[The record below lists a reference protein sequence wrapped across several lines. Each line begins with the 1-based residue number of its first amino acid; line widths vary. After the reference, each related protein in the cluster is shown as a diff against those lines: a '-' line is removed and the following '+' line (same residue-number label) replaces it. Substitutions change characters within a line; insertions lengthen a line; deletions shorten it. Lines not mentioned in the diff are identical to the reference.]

1 MKHHANIVGL
11 RELARVDARP
21 RPLVWWLTDKALAL
35 LQNTRVRVVLDGY
48 PTLTE
53 PVLFAMN
60 HSHYFDFMPSRR
72 ALWAQRRVQT
82 VGFVKARAYQNRLEA
97 PFIKT
102 IGNVPIISRGYLIS
116 ADFAALRG
124 RKPSED
130 EYRALREHVDHGAPL
145 PDASIYR
152 ALEGQA
158 RDMLDIAYEPGL
170 TSYREAIQQRYASGM
185 AACVA
190 QARAVLDEGVSL
202 HIYPQGL
209 YSTRLSRG
217 RIGTVEL
224 ALALDVP
231 IVPVGFSGMN
241 ECFRKHEMV
250 PYRAGTLTMRFGR
263 PRRVTRPELVDF
275 RPFVPADEQRLRDVL
290 EDETRALMDE
300 INALLDPGYRW
311 GEDLDGDGLA
321 GVARFF
327 E

>member
-1 MKHHANIVGL
+1 MNHHTIVGL

-35 LQNTRVRVVLDGY
+35 LQNTRVQVVLEN
-48 PTLTE
+48 PPPLTE

-72 ALWAQRRVQT
+72 ALWAQRQIQT

-102 IGNVPIISRGYLIS
+102 IGNVPLVSRGYLIS
-116 ADFAALRG
+116 ADFAALHG
-124 RKPSED
+124 RKPTDD
-130 EYRALREHVDHGAPL
+130 EYRSLREHVDHGAPL
-145 PDASIYR
+145 PDASVYR
-152 ALEGQA
+152 ALEGQP
-158 RDMLDIAYEPGL
+158 RDMLDLTYDPKIAC
-170 TSYREAIQQRYASGM
+170 YRDAIQQRYASGM
-185 AACVA
+185 AASVA
-190 QARAVLDEGVSL
+190 QARAVLDAGVSL

-217 RIGTVEL
+217 RIGTVEF

-250 PYRAGTLTMRFGR
+250 PHRAGVLTMRFGR

-290 EDETRALMDE
+290 EHETRTLMDE
-300 INALLDPGYRW
+300 INALLDPAYRW
-311 GEDLDGDGLA
+311 GDDLDGDGLE

-327 E
+327 D

>member
-1 MKHHANIVGL
+1 VKSHNIVGL

-35 LQNTRVRVVLDGY
+35 LQNTRVRVVLEGY
-48 PTLTE
+48 PELCE

-72 ALWAQRRVQT
+72 ALWAERRVQT

-97 PFIKT
+97 PYIKT
-102 IGNVPIISRGYLIS
+102 IGNVPLISRGYLIS
-116 ADFAALRG
+116 ADFAALHG

-145 PDASIYR
+145 PDSSVFR
-152 ALEGQA
+152 ALEGRA
-158 RDMLDIAYEPGL
+158 RDMLDVPYEPAI

-185 AACVA
+185 AASVA
-190 QARAVLDEGVSL
+190 QARAVLDAGVSL

-217 RIGTVEL
+217 RIGTVEF

-241 ECFRKHEMV
+241 ECFRKQQMV

-263 PRRVTRPELVDF
+263 PRRVTRAELVDF
-275 RPFVPADEQRLRDVL
+275 RPFVPADEQRLREVL

-300 INALLDPGYRW
+300 INTLLDPGYRF
-311 GEDLDGDGLA
+311 GEDLDGDGLE

-327 E
+327 D